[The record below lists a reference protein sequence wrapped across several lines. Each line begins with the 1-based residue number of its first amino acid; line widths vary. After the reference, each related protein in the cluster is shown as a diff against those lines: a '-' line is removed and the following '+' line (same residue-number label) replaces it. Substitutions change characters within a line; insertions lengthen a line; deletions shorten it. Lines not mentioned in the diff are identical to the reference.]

1 MSVDDPGGLQ
11 ALDVGGADGA
21 DEVRVLADGLL
32 DAAPADVAHD
42 VEDGRQTLVD
52 ADGAHVTA
60 DGGGHAP
67 HQAGVEGGAP
77 GQRDGVGGGAPGGE
91 AGQALV
97 VREGGDA
104 EAVGGG
110 DPGLGAGQGE
120 RAEGGVDRDGA
131 ERSGQLAESVGQ
143 ERVEIDGLLHLVLVG
158 GHFAALV
165 GGAGPCPDQLCG
177 LLQQGHG
184 VDQRVDACGDGGG
197 RVVPE
202 GGGGGA
208 LRGHVGVHFPPPPAG
223 PPSGAGRACRWT
235 GGSRGGVG
243 VPPVPVPVS
252 G

>member
-1 MSVDDPGGLQ
+1 MLERGDDPGGLQ
-11 ALDVGGADGA
+11 ALDIGGADGA

-32 DAAPADVAHD
+32 DAAPAGVAHH
-42 VEDGRQTLVD
+42 VEDGRQALVD

-91 AGQALV
+91 AYQAFV

-131 ERSGQLAESVGQ
+131 EGPGQLAESVGQ
-143 ERVEIDGLLHLVLVG
+143 ERVEVDGLLHLVLVR

-165 GGAGPCPDQLCG
+165 GGAAHAPTSWAVFSSSVMASISASTRAVTGAVGSFQREGAEGLSAATSAFTFLLRPPGP
-177 LLQQGHG
+177 
-184 VDQRVDACGDGGG
+184 
-197 RVVPE
+197 
-202 GGGGGA
+202 
-208 LRGHVGVHFPPPPAG
+208 
-223 PPSGAGRACRWT
+223 
-235 GGSRGGVG
+235 
-243 VPPVPVPVS
+243 
-252 G
+252 